1 MASDKPKRLP
11 HWNSIGELADYFDTH
26 DMGEHLGQM
35 PEAHLD
41 VEIKRK
47 KYLVAIDE
55 VILSKLAEIA
65 KKKSVSSE
73 QLINS
78 WLKERILENPTH

>member
-1 MASDKPKRLP
+1 MASDKPKSLP
-11 HWNSIGELADYFDTH
+11 HWKSLDELADYFDTH
-26 DMGEHLGQM
+26 DMGEHLDQM
-35 PEAHLD
+35 PEAHFD
-41 VEIKRK
+41 VEIKRRK
-47 KYLVAIDE
+47 CLVAIDE

-78 WLKERILENPTH
+78 WLKERILETTH

>member
-1 MASDKPKRLP
+1 MASDKAKSLP
-11 HWNSIGELADYFDTH
+11 QWHSIDELADYFDAH
-26 DMGEHLGQM
+26 DMGEHLDQM
-35 PEAHLD
+35 PEVHLD
-41 VEIKRK
+41 VEIKKK

-78 WLKERILENPTH
+78 WLKERILETTH